1 MLGESRLRKAIADR
15 QRARLEKTSPELVA
29 AEAQFRKLGNA
40 TTDTLI
46 RHLVNQR
53 RGLAWTQ
60 DRNGVMTITPD
71 ERGTAVRRRTAAMI

>member
-1 MLGESRLRKAIADR
+1 VLGESRLRKAIADR

-46 RHLVNQR
+46 RLVDQR